1 VWTAGRGVDN
11 LCRVASCRDL
21 TTIYEALRDV
31 VYAHWKEISA
41 VLTSPWWV
49 GVLLRPRLQITRDHQ
64 DADAFPAVRMNGFYL
79 GDAKYIRAFVYNFGA
94 RPTKCS
100 VYLDRVLR
108 GNEIVE
114 SLRGELKWTDI
125 DTFASQEIKRGIRRG
140 RLIDVCSSWEQQR
153 VLKPET
159 VRGGRGYCFSEPGT
173 YTLEISAEGDKWA
186 SAGRLSL
193 DVYFD
198 GENWASLRPVSARER
213 VQWFRLW

>member
-1 VWTAGRGVDN
+1 
-11 LCRVASCRDL
+11 
-21 TTIYEALRDV
+21 
-31 VYAHWKEISA
+31 
-41 VLTSPWWV
+41 
-49 GVLLRPRLQITRDHQ
+49 
-64 DADAFPAVRMNGFYL
+64 
-79 GDAKYIRAFVYNFGA
+79 
-94 RPTKCS
+94 
-100 VYLDRVLR
+100 
-108 GNEIVE
+108 VE

-173 YTLEISAEGDKWA
+173 YTFEISAEGDKWA

-213 VQWFRLW
+213 VQWFRLWRLIRTATAIATPHTSAGAASLCARAGWSEGEPLAIGRAGHQSCAFAI